1 MPDLAIMDWG
11 KEKRAAGFMV
21 DGVSLSSP
29 DLDSTSELLGN
40 LDLIGRIVSDSLD
53 MPDMDAMDVDL
64 VLEVPDTPES
74 VVRNRGSRFAAF
86 NEDVRGLNSLSSD
99 RRAGRA
105 RKTYGHQ
112 SRDSSSCDMV
122 GTDNSQ
128 DETELLFRQARLARL
143 LSEDRDGKAS
153 HPTFEHNV
161 VSNGNGRSSNHQ
173 SDSHSPGHRDSRRR
187 IEKELHPRHEGSGN
201 FHLKH
206 TDKGKGIV
214 LRPDSK
220 DKIKQTLLGGSP
232 IDTHRNT
239 GRRRLVVVHNGCTS
253 PFGTAKS
260 GISSVHGG
268 QNNAESGHV
277 QISSSTSAI
286 SSRNV
291 KKQVDVDSDSKLK
304 TGQLNSKHSEMESFP
319 CRNGQRRLVRNGCI
333 APCNIKR
340 DNSHTGIK
348 GDDFGCNRDSEGSL
362 VNEVHVISPDSSD
375 RCADKR
381 KGKAIMDD
389 NVGASFQTSGLN
401 SQSTRFCPFPSKEV
415 ISGGNPGCRS
425 LKSSEDKL
433 RGPAHNSQASVALSE
448 YTTDFHM
455 IENVNSKSHGTP
467 RNRDCVDVVDG
478 NPEIIAPCSE
488 YNSNTARELS
498 DLVSDDRSLGRHN
511 LVRGKR
517 KSSSIRANGGEC
529 SSSSADDAEVMFVR
543 SSAQPT
549 NQRSSRTRNT
559 QLHGCSLLKPI
570 LEGDELDPANIRSGA
585 NPDEQHYRACED
597 SSAKARQVESDEI
610 LARQL
615 QEQLFNESPVFEE
628 MDATIA
634 LSLQQEEN
642 LQRAASFLRQ
652 GQPHPRNNSTAPVYA
667 PPTRANGR
675 SASARPTARSRIP
688 ASSRMAYLRSLNRP
702 ARDLETRLNFLEAL
716 EAEFDNRNRLNNV
729 LQLQREF
736 NENDYEMLLALDDN
750 NEQAGASQRQINNL
764 PQSVVQ
770 SENFEEA
777 CAVCLETPSIGDTI
791 RHLPCLHKFHK
802 DCIDSWLK
810 RKTSCPICKC
820 GIT

>member
-1 MPDLAIMDWG
+1 M
-11 KEKRAAGFMV
+11 
-21 DGVSLSSP
+21 
-29 DLDSTSELLGN
+29 
-40 LDLIGRIVSDSLD
+40 LD
-53 MPDMDAMDVDL
+53 MPDMDGMDVDL

-74 VVRNRGSRFAAF
+74 VVRNRGSRFSTF

-112 SRDSSSCDMV
+112 SRDSSSCDLV

-143 LSEDRDGKAS
+143 LSDDQDGKAS

-161 VSNGNGRSSNHQ
+161 VSNGNGSSLNHQ
-173 SDSHSPGHRDSRRR
+173 SDFHSPGHRDSRRR
-187 IEKELHPRHEGSGN
+187 IEKELRPGHEGSDN

-214 LRPDSK
+214 LSSDSK
-220 DKIKQTLLGGSP
+220 DKTKQTLIGGSP

-239 GRRRLVVVHNGCTS
+239 GRRRLVVIHNGCTS

-260 GISSVHGG
+260 SISPVHDG
-268 QNNAESGHV
+268 QNNADSVHV
-277 QISSSTSAI
+277 QISSSTSGI

-291 KKQVDVDSDSKLK
+291 KKQVDVDKDPKLK
-304 TGQLNSKHSEMESFP
+304 TGQLCSKHSEVDSFP
-319 CRNGQRRLVRNGCI
+319 RRNGQRRLVRNGCI

-340 DNSHTGIK
+340 DNSLTGIK
-348 GDDFGCNRDSEGSL
+348 EDDFGCNTHNEGLL
-362 VNEVHVISPDSSD
+362 VNEVHIISPDYSD

-381 KGKAIMDD
+381 NGKAIMDD
-389 NVGASFQTSGLN
+389 NVGASFQTSGVN
-401 SQSTRFCPFPSKEV
+401 SQSTKFCPLPIKEV
-415 ISGGNPGCRS
+415 ISGGNSGDDF
-425 LKSSEDKL
+425 LKSSEDKS
-433 RGPAHNSQASVALSE
+433 RRPAHNSQAFVAFTE
-448 YTTDFHM
+448 NTTDFHK
-455 IENVNSKSHGTP
+455 IENVNSKSHGTT

-478 NPEIIAPCSE
+478 NPEITAPYSE
-488 YNSNTARELS
+488 YNSNAAREFS
-498 DLVSDDRSLGRHN
+498 DLVSNDWRSLGRHN

-529 SSSSADDAEVMFVR
+529 SSSTADEAEVLFVR

-549 NQRSSRTRNT
+549 NQRSSRTQNT

-570 LEGDELDPANIRSGA
+570 LEGDERDPANIRSGVDL
-585 NPDEQHYRACED
+585 DEQRYGVCED

-615 QEQLFNESPVFEE
+615 QEQLFNESPDFEE

-642 LQRAASFLRQ
+642 SQRVASFLRQ

-667 PPTRANGR
+667 PSTRTSGR
-675 SASARPTARSRIP
+675 NASARPTARSRIP
-688 ASSRMAYLRSLNRP
+688 ASSRMAYLRRSLNRP

-729 LQLQREF
+729 LQVQREF